1 MLHFRNAILL
11 VTIISVVDGSPLTM
25 YDDRV
30 RGLDVTPALGRGYN
44 VGTNKFHSACH
55 NAEEKIS
62 PTYNYDY
69 SFADVTR
76 SNDVQT
82 ELTEK
87 FFDSFGY
94 DSIKTEFEIESK
106 LNSQKKGSSM
116 THNMVVATMRIE
128 RDYSS
133 MKENVK
139 SLSYYAKSLLTKQDY
154 VGFFKF
160 CGTNYVRSIRRAHEI
175 TTIFKFQ
182 SASIDRAEEFAA
194 GLKVQGVGNIVD
206 ASFITKTKFSSIL
219 KTLEIEI
226 LGFGLGLNQVGST
239 RLFSSSVDELN
250 EIIKFAF
257 TPFTENENNDRIGMF
272 YGLELV
278 PWVDNAVF
286 QKVSGLV
293 DDDVETPL
301 PRSLIP
307 KAIANNGEST
317 KIFINNNAT
326 RTQFSCM
333 NSSFNMDRDGYC
345 CDNAVLFNYE
355 TREYEREGQDVKVS
369 SRVCKPH
376 RKLDKSVLR
385 NNMSNNGEFV
395 ARLDSIVAN
404 KKSQLFK
411 LGNCLASL
419 FSFVDSFDYYILE
432 PIGTARGNVPIESK
446 VTIKELKMAI
456 APLNDNSLLE
466 HMEDEL
472 DEFMDMF
479 YQPCISA
486 LFGTDI
492 GTSPDAEPH
501 FFMASGW
508 MSHDACSKLSCLAEN
523 MRWNR
528 DGSGC
533 IPSLIA
539 GNNAPLHHSK
549 NNNECKEYDMSDHR
563 DGSEEC
569 KNEVSEFDQ
578 YENDVTGCWRNE
590 IVPAY
595 LMDNFCEP
603 QISDQQVDEETK
615 QRLENDAS
623 RCI

>member
-1 MLHFRNAILL
+1 
-11 VTIISVVDGSPLTM
+11 
-25 YDDRV
+25 
-30 RGLDVTPALGRGYN
+30 
-44 VGTNKFHSACH
+44 
-55 NAEEKIS
+55 
-62 PTYNYDY
+62 
-69 SFADVTR
+69 
-76 SNDVQT
+76 
-82 ELTEK
+82 
-87 FFDSFGY
+87 
-94 DSIKTEFEIESK
+94 
-106 LNSQKKGSSM
+106 M

-355 TREYEREGQDVKVS
+355 TQEYEREGQDVKES

-563 DGSEEC
+563 DGSEAC